1 MHIRLRDCATRTY
14 FLVDTAARTVY
25 ADLDERGAASRA
37 DEPDAALAERAL
49 ASASDYA
56 EYFARAVPGTKTP
69 DGKFLVR
76 GPLTQAERAT
86 RRAGGD
92 VSTER
97 PALQL
102 HLDFFDLDL
111 DGRITLAENYRGWR
125 GLGFSRFGAARKAL
139 FSALFFGWPAIEIE
153 RIGARRHA
161 GTGIFDRQG
170 AVDAARLAPY
180 LAQFDAAGGELSCAQ
195 LFDLLERHAPK
206 GMVSRAQFG
215 SLFAVCKRQ
224 NGNRDVI
231 TKAQFNGLFD
241 GSLLWLTASTP
252 NRAGR
257 RGRRARWLQPASG
270 AA

>member
-25 ADLDERGAASRA
+25 ADLDERGAVSRA
-37 DEPDAALAERAL
+37 DQPDAALSERAL

-69 DGKFLVR
+69 DGRFFVR
-76 GPLTQAERAT
+76 GPLTQRERAALE
-86 RRAGGD
+86 AGGD
-92 VSTER
+92 VPTER
-97 PALQL
+97 PALKL
-102 HLDFFDLDL
+102 HLDFFDPDL
-111 DGRITLAENYRGWR
+111 DGRITLGESYRAWR
-125 GLGFSRFGAARKAL
+125 GLGFSRFDAAVKTL
-139 FSALFFGWPAIEIE
+139 FSALFFGWPAIEID

-170 AVDAARLAPY
+170 AIDEARLAPY
-180 LAQFDAAGGELSCAQ
+180 LAQFDAAGGELRFGQ
-195 LFDLLERHAPK
+195 VFDLLERHSPK
-206 GMVSRAQFG
+206 GVVSRAQFG

-231 TKAQFNGLFD
+231 TKTQFNGLFD
-241 GSLLWLTASTP
+241 GSLLWQAASTP
-252 NRAGR
+252 NSA
-257 RGRRARWLQPASG
+257 GRRARWLQPARD

>member
-14 FLVDTAARTVY
+14 FLVDTTARSVC
-25 ADLDERGAASRA
+25 ADLDERGAVRRA
-37 DEPDAALAERAL
+37 DRPDAALAERAL

-56 EYFARAVPGTKTP
+56 EYFARAVPGTRTP

-76 GPLTQAERAT
+76 GPLTQAERAALQ
-86 RRAGGD
+86 AGGD
-92 VSTER
+92 VPTER
-97 PALQL
+97 PALHL
-102 HLDFFDLDL
+102 HLDFFDPDL
-111 DGRITLAENYRGWR
+111 DGRITLGENYRAWR
-125 GLGFSRFGAARKAL
+125 GLGFSRFGAAVKAL

-170 AVDAARLAPY
+170 AIDEACRAPY
-180 LAQFDAAGGELSCAQ
+180 LAQFDAAGGELSFGQ
-195 LFDLLERHAPK
+195 VLDLLERHSAE
-206 GMVSRAQFG
+206 GIVSRAQFR

-231 TKAQFNGLFD
+231 TKSQFNGLFD
-241 GSLLWLTASTP
+241 GSLLWQAASTP
-252 NRAGR
+252 NSA
-257 RGRRARWLQPASG
+257 GRRARWLQPASG